1 MATDTAKAKKQMR
14 QSNQIEAR
22 PVPVYCLSDVRRADI
37 HWERV
42 CVEAH
47 ETTCCPNV
55 PYSIINK
62 LLILNPNPSL

>member
-42 CVEAH
+42 LGYVG
-47 ETTCCPNV
+47 PDD
-55 PYSIINK
+55 K
-62 LLILNPNPSL
+62 LPEKNSVGNASYFLRLKTL